1 MKKVLLPLLLASGLL
16 SAQKFEI
23 SVSYGASTVYD
34 ATYELASAI
43 TINSITKESNPSS
56 MGVAAIGV
64 AMYSEN
70 MKWRY
75 GVDVVNEFFGKTASV
90 SKQNILSVLPKVDY
104 FWLRKE
110 KLGLYSGAAAGV
122 TFVNTTYVD
131 KNKKERKD
139 TDSVFGFN
147 VVPIGVRYGG
157 NLSVFLETNVG
168 MKGIAQGG
176 VAYRF

>member
-1 MKKVLLPLLLASGLL
+1 MFPLLMVVITV
-16 SAQKFEI
+16 SAQKFEV
-23 SVSYGASTVYD
+23 SASYGASSVYD

-56 MGVAAIGV
+56 IGVAAIGV

-75 GVDVVNEFFGKTASV
+75 GVDVANEFFNKTASI
-90 SKQNILSVLPKVDY
+90 SRQNILSVLPKVDY

-131 KNKKERKD
+131 KDKKERKD

-147 VVPIGVRYGG
+147 VVPIGVKYGG
-157 NLSVFLETNVG
+157 DLSVFLETNIG
-168 MKGIAQGG
+168 MKGIVQGG
-176 VAYRF
+176 VSYKF

>member
-1 MKKVLLPLLLASGLL
+1 MKKVLLPLLLASGFL
-16 SAQKFEI
+16 SAQKFEV
-23 SVSYGASTVYD
+23 SASYGAPSVYD

-43 TINSITKESNPSS
+43 TTSIITNESNPAST
-56 MGVAAIGV
+56 GVAAVGV

-75 GVDVVNEFFGKTASV
+75 GADVANEFFNTTESI

-110 KLGLYSGAAAGV
+110 KLGLYSGAAVGV
-122 TFVNTTYVD
+122 TFISSTYVNKD
-131 KNKKERKD
+131 KKETKNTD
-139 TDSVFGFN
+139 TVFGFN
-147 VVPIGVRYGG
+147 ILPIGIRYGG
-157 NLSVFLETNVG
+157 DLSVFLEANIG

-176 VAYRF
+176 VSYRF